1 MTAVRPEIADA
12 LARLRQGKPA
22 ALLVELDP
30 GTRTADAFPELRA
43 AARDAGFTVV
53 TVTSVESDQLSAR
66 SRLLEALAGPGTAGH
81 GPGTTQA
88 AELLDSMSRDAP
100 VVVVVE
106 DAQWS
111 DPATLLALRTL
122 PPVLGHLAV
131 LWAAGVAPGSSR
143 AARATESL
151 RRVGAVTIPAGTAV
165 PRSTT
170 STSIAFLQ
178 VGAVIGVEFALDVA
192 ARVLERSVGS
202 LLGEIDAAIA
212 AGTIVDDGSM
222 LRFTDAR
229 LRENI
234 YDALPPS
241 ARKALHYEVA
251 KEMLRPGT
259 EPQAVW
265 HLTRSTGR
273 LTEADLEVVREAID
287 RLAAVS
293 PEDAAELAFEV
304 SHLFPA
310 PDPRHTE
317 FTTTAAEHLGNT
329 SRVGEALST
338 LERVNLGGLS
348 DQEEAR
354 LRLVAA
360 HLHQAAGD
368 DTEAMSHVTRALALP
383 DVGAELELALIK
395 TQAVGHLN
403 LGEIEAARRITRSI
417 LDAARHS
424 PDPATKVSADL
435 FASQLAFGQAK
446 VTTAL
451 QLAEQA
457 AAGVE
462 ISATRPLSVPRIPEL
477 WLATVLLSTDRADEA
492 PDLLL
497 AGQRHAEKHGLAWSI
512 PYWHTIRAIEQ
523 WLRDELDDAAAEAET
538 ALTTAERLDITRSL
552 QLTRPVL
559 AMVEA
564 DRGNVTHARR
574 LLGGGRSLSA
584 RPRTYDMWTAAALI
598 RLAPEEAA
606 DAHSWLGRHAN
617 VSRLMTLPPRV
628 WPTLVPRGASGG
640 KLLSLLDDIARTAGD
655 QRVVGSAVAA
665 ARSASQGPPA
675 RRPKAAGRVPW
686 GWDSLTVSELRVAKL
701 VAEGHTNRAIAEQLR
716 VSVHTVGTHL
726 RHAFTKLDINTR
738 VELTRHALQHGV
750 LPEEP

>member
-12 LARLRQGKPA
+12 LAHLRQGKPA

-30 GTRTADAFPELRA
+30 RTRTADAFPELRA
-43 AARDAGFTVV
+43 AAQEAGFIVV

-66 SRLLEALAGPGTAGH
+66 SRLLEALAGPGTAGA
-81 GPGTTQA
+81 GPSANQA
-88 AELLDSMSRDAP
+88 AELFDSMSRDAP

-106 DAQWS
+106 DAQWC
-111 DPATLLALRTL
+111 DPATLLAVRTL
-122 PPVLGHLAV
+122 PPLLGHLAV
-131 LWAAGVAPGSSR
+131 LWVVGVAPGSSR

-151 RRVGAVTIPAGTAV
+151 RRVGAVTITAGTAI
-165 PRSTT
+165 PPSATT
-170 STSIAFLQ
+170 RSIALLQ
-178 VGAVIGVEFALDVA
+178 VGAVIGVEFELDVA

-202 LLGEIDAAIA
+202 LLGEIDAALA
-212 AGTIVDDGSM
+212 SGVLVDDGSM
-222 LRFTDAR
+222 LRFTDAQ
-229 LRENI
+229 LRGSI
-234 YDALPPS
+234 YDTLPPS

-251 KEMLRPGT
+251 KEMMRPGT

-273 LTEADLEVVREAID
+273 LTEAELEVVREAVS

-293 PEDAAELAFEV
+293 PEDAAELAFQV
-304 SHLFPA
+304 RDLFQA
-310 PDPRHTE
+310 ADPRHTE
-317 FTTTAAEHLGNT
+317 FTTTAAEYLGNT
-329 SRVGEALST
+329 SRIGEALST
-338 LERVNLGGLS
+338 LERVSLGGLS
-348 DQEEAR
+348 GQEEAR

-368 DTEAMSHVTRALALP
+368 DTEAMSHVNRALALP
-383 DVGAELELALIK
+383 EIGAELELARIK

-417 LDAARHS
+417 LDSARHS

-435 FASQLAFGQAK
+435 FASQLAFGQAE

-451 QLAEQA
+451 LLAEQA

-462 ISATRPLSVPRIPEL
+462 ISATRPLHVPRIPEL

-492 PDLLL
+492 SDLLL

-512 PYWHTIRAIEQ
+512 PYWHTIRAIER

-538 ALTTAERLDITRSL
+538 ALTTAERLDITRPL

-564 DRGNVTHARR
+564 DRGNGTHARR
-574 LLGGGRSLSA
+574 LLGGGSLSA

-606 DAHSWLGRHAN
+606 DTHRWLDRHAN
-617 VSRLMTLPPRV
+617 VSRLMTLPPKV
-628 WPTLVPRGASGG
+628 WPTLVPRGASGERV
-640 KLLSLLDDIARTAGD
+640 LPLLDDIAHTARD
-655 QRVVGSAVAA
+655 HRVVVSAVAA
-665 ARSASQGPPA
+665 ARSAGQDPPA
-675 RRPKAAGRVPW
+675 QRPKAADRVPW

-701 VAEGHTNRAIAEQLR
+701 VAEGHTNRAIAEQLQ

-750 LPEEP
+750 MP